1 MVARRQS
8 KSLGQDM
15 SLKDSTSVTYFSHP
29 SLQLQKFLIPPQIV
43 SPAGRISLQH
53 MSLEED
59 ISYAKHK
66 AQIFGVWL
74 CLGNAA
80 SLELIKLNRVFKMGL

>member
-1 MVARRQS
+1 MTQGAANIMVARRQS

-29 SLQLQKFLIPPQIV
+29 SLQPQKFLTPPQIV
-43 SPAGRISLQH
+43 PPAGRISLK
-53 MSLEED
+53 ED

-66 AQIFGVWL
+66 GPNLWGVAVFGKC
-74 CLGNAA
+74 CLFEIN
-80 SLELIKLNRVFKMGL
+80 

>member
-1 MVARRQS
+1 MIARRQI

-15 SLKDSTSVTYFSHP
+15 SRKDSTSVTYFFHL
-29 SLQLQKFLIPPQIV
+29 SLQLQKFLIPPQIAP
-43 SPAGRISLQH
+43 PAGRISLQH

-66 AQIFGVWL
+66 GPNLWCVAV
-74 CLGNAA
+74 LGNAA